1 MQPLL
6 SEPISTIINFDT
18 LTENSVRRGLA
29 GIFEV
34 GELEEK
40 DVRDQSGEH
49 ISSPIT
55 PNANFL
61 LARRITQHRKSKER
75 ARPTLRNVGFMII
88 LLHPHKSIF
97 RS

>member
-6 SEPISTIINFDT
+6 SKPILTIINFNT

-49 ISSPIT
+49 ISSTDHSQCKFFIG
-55 PNANFL
+55 
-61 LARRITQHRKSKER
+61 KE
-75 ARPTLRNVGFMII
+75 N
-88 LLHPHKSIF
+88 HPA
-97 RS
+97 